1 LKKIFIILLVC
12 FTTIILNASQS
23 ILTESQLEKNQEV
36 PFNSQVINEN
46 IKRLSLT
53 NEEKEYLENKKIL
66 KVANIRTLTSF

>member
-1 LKKIFIILLVC
+1 MKKIFIILLVC

-53 NEEKEYLENKKIL
+53 NEEKEYLKK
-66 KVANIRTLTSF
+66 

>member
-1 LKKIFIILLVC
+1 MKKIFIILLVC

-23 ILTESQLEKNQEV
+23 ILTESQIEKNQEV

-53 NEEKEYLENKKIL
+53 NEEKEYLKNKKIL
-66 KVANIRTLTSF
+66 TVANLPT